1 MSSNKQILLIGNGPS
16 VLEHEFGKIIDE
28 QPLVCRF
35 NAFILKGYEKYV
47 GTKCDIWVSCTG
59 EEHVREK
66 CDIFDKIYFPLSQP
80 RYIDRA
86 KRFKNVECIPHSVY
100 LKASMMLGE
109 YFYPSSG
116 LLASIFFI
124 DNEYDVLLHGFD
136 FFQKEKHHYC
146 DNNIIGTNHRPHMEK
161 KHLIFY

>member
-1 MSSNKQILLIGNGPS
+1 MNEKEEYVLGLDVSTKTIGIALYENLGDK
-16 VLEHEFGKIIDE
+16 GKLTALTHVTPKIK
-28 QPLVCRF
+28 PLPP
-35 NAFILKGYEKYV
+35 
-47 GTKCDIWVSCTG
+47 TKTQ
-59 EEHVREK
+59 ELFEK